1 MGSAPMDIMAKLQ
14 EEIDECDANG
24 GRNTSIQAVENVTD
38 WVSLVA
44 AGRSKQDVEEA
55 VLPLRQRA

>member
-1 MGSAPMDIMAKLQ
+1 MAKLQ

>member
-14 EEIDECDANG
+14 EEVDGCDANG
-24 GRNTSIQAVENVTD
+24 GRNTYIQAVENVTD

-55 VLPLRQRA
+55 VQPLRQRA